1 MTVEEKLRDYLKRV
15 TADLQRTRARVQ
27 ELESKEHEPI
37 AIVGMACRYPGGVR
51 SPEDLWRL
59 VTDGVD
65 AIGEFPTDRGWNLD
79 TLHHPDPDHPGTSY
93 TRHGGFLYDAADFD
107 PEFFGMSPREALAT
121 DPQQRLLLETAWE
134 TLENAGIDPAALRG
148 THTGVFTGVMYDD
161 YGNRLT
167 QAAPDGFEGYLGTGS
182 AGSLASGRLSYVF
195 GFEGPAISVDTACSS
210 SLVALHLAAR
220 ALRNGECD
228 LALAGGVTLMATPA
242 AFIEFSRQRGL
253 APDGRSKSFA
263 AAADGAAWS
272 EGVGLLLVERL
283 SDARRNGHRILAVV
297 RGTAVNQDGASNG
310 LTAPNGP
317 SQERLIRQVLTEAR
331 LRPSDVD
338 AMEAHGTGTELG
350 DPIEAEALLA
360 TYGQDRPDDRP
371 LWLGSIK
378 SNIGH
383 TQAAAGVA
391 GIIKM
396 VQAMRHEVLP
406 RTLHVDAPSPHID
419 WDAGRVEL
427 LTESR
432 AWPRTDRPRRAGVSS
447 FGISGTNA
455 HVVLEEPAAA
465 DAAPAPAE
473 GTTPPVVPWP
483 LSGRTPEALRAQAA
497 GLRTFL
503 ATLPDD
509 RLAAAGRALALER
522 AALTHRAVATGA
534 DREELSAALD
544 AVADGSTAPGR
555 VLGGK
560 VAFLFT
566 GQGSQRPGM
575 ARGLYEAHPVFAEA
589 LDAVLTELDGH
600 YEVPLR
606 EVLWGADEE
615 AVRRTGNAQALL
627 FAVEVALFRL
637 VESWGVR
644 PDFVA
649 GHSVGEIAAAH
660 VAGVLSLADASTLV
674 AARGRLMQ
682 ELPGGGAMAAIRA
695 TEEEV
700 RPLLSDAVGL
710 AAVNGPQSVVVSGDG
725 DAVAGIVAHFAE
737 QGRKTNPLRV
747 SHAFH
752 SPLMAPMLDRF
763 RTVAESL
770 AYREPAI
777 AAVSTVSGGPAE
789 GWASAD
795 YWVRHVSAAVR
806 FADAVRGLRSA
817 GVTAFVEIGPDAVLS
832 AAGPESAPDALF
844 VPLMLRD
851 RPEAAEL
858 TAGLGQLHAHGVRV
872 DWSAFF
878 GPADRV
884 DLPTYPFQ
892 HQSLWLHP
900 TDNPSSSGST
910 ARHPLIGGAVEL
922 PDGKGRILTG
932 RVTAAAHPWLADH
945 AVHGV
950 TVLPGAAFLDLVLR
964 AGAESGLTRVA
975 ELTLE
980 APLVLTDG
988 APVRLHLTVT
998 PGGPEGGA
1006 ADVQRVTVHSR
1017 SGDDPEQPWI
1027 RHADAVLT
1035 GPGHAAAGG
1044 GRAGAVDGRVP
1055 DDAVPVDTE
1064 ELADRLAGLGHGG
1077 AAPLAGLRAAW
1088 RAGDTGYAEVRLPD
1102 DAEQGGY
1109 LLDPRLVQTA
1119 LAATGDPADELRA
1132 PVAWQDVTVHTT
1144 GARTLRVALT
1154 RTGPDTASAA
1164 VHDGSGTLVAT
1175 VGSVRLGPVR
1185 AAGLH
1190 GPDADTGYRLDW
1202 VPVPPSAEAATR
1214 WAVLAEAQDEEAQ
1227 DEEALAALPAERHT
1241 DLAALARAVREGVHP
1256 APDAI
1261 LLALPGSGPEPG
1273 PAAVAQTVRA
1283 LDAVRDLLAEEVL
1296 GGSRLV
1302 VVTRRAVP
1310 AGGRAGAGADGDG
1323 DGDGDAPEDVLD
1335 PGQAAVW
1342 GLLRSAQNEHPGRF
1356 VLLDVEEQVTEAVL
1370 RALPTAGED
1379 QFAARADELLV
1390 PRLVRVPLAEP
1401 AAPGAPER
1409 DEEAPAGP
1417 LDPDG
1422 TVLVLSGDG
1431 DLAEPLLRQ
1440 LVAEHGA
1447 RHLLLARVSGAEPLD
1462 TAGLTA
1468 LGATVATVP
1477 DGIGDRADLTA
1488 LLAAVPDGRPL
1499 TAVVHAVEEA
1509 GSPLTALTPEHLD
1522 AALRVRAGLAW
1533 DLHELTAGAGLG
1545 AFVLFSSAAGA
1556 LGAPGRADRA
1566 AAGALLDALADRRR
1580 AEGHPVLSLGWAPEE
1595 QADRARPEP
1604 AAPDGLKPRS
1614 TGHALAAFGLAL
1626 SGGRHGALL
1635 PVELDHSELRRHSR
1649 ALTLPPVFRNLVR
1662 VPAAGATAVDNRA
1675 WARQL
1680 RALSEDEQLRTV
1692 LELVRGRIAAVLGH
1706 RTTDTVDPDRPLQEL
1721 GFDSL
1726 TAVGLRNRLHE
1737 ATGLDLPAT
1746 LLFDYPTAAAMAGHL
1761 RSELLGVRGSTAVPL
1776 TAVRSDDDPIV
1787 IVGMACRYPGDVRSP
1802 EDLWQLVAE
1811 GRDAITG
1818 FPDNRGWDLDALYH
1832 PDPEHLGTSYTRAG
1846 GFLHDVADFDADFF
1860 GISPREALAMDPQQR
1875 LLLETGWEVFEHAGI
1890 DPSSLRGSRTGVF
1903 TGTHDRDYGTL
1914 VAGHESL
1921 EGYLIVGNSASIL
1934 SGRLSYTFG
1943 LEGPAVSLDTA
1954 CSSSLVALHL
1964 AAQSL
1969 RNGECDL
1976 ALAGGVSVLATPAS
1990 FVEFSRQRGLA
2001 PDGRSKSFAAAA
2013 DGTAWCEGVGLLL
2026 VERQS
2031 DALRN
2036 GHRILAVVR
2045 GSAVNQDGT
2054 TSQLSAPNGP
2064 AQQRVI
2070 RQALTNA
2077 GLTTADVDVVEAHG
2091 TGTRLGDPIEAQAL
2105 LATYGQDR
2113 PADRPLRLGSIKS
2126 NMGHAAGA
2134 AGVAGI
2140 IKMVEAMRHGTMP
2153 RTLHVDAP
2161 SPHIDW
2167 DAGRVELLTEARDWP
2182 TEDRPRRAA
2191 VSSFGISGTNAHI
2204 ILEQAPAEPPATGDH
2219 EDGSNDTGA
2228 TNDELPVTWRLS
2240 AKSPTA
2246 LRDHARRL
2254 ADHIHTHP
2262 DLTPTTIATTLDTR
2276 TPFTHRAAATATTR
2290 DELLDA
2296 LKALAAD
2303 QPHNRLIQGT
2313 STPGKTVFVFP
2324 GQGSQWPGMGLE
2336 LLNTSPVFAEHL

>member
-1 MTVEEKLRDYLKRV
+1 MTVEDKLRDYLKRV

-27 ELESKEHEPI
+27 ELESRENEPVV
-37 AIVGMACRYPGGVR
+37 IVGMACRYPGGVR

-79 TLHHPDPDHPGTSY
+79 ALYHPDPDHPGTSY
-93 TRHGGFLYDAADFD
+93 TRHGGFLHDAADFD

-134 TLENAGIDPAALRG
+134 TLENAGIDPTTLRG

-228 LALAGGVTLMATPA
+228 LALAGGVTVMATPA

-283 SDARRNGHRILAVV
+283 SDARRNGHQILAVV
-297 RGTAVNQDGASNG
+297 RGSAVNQDGASNG

-317 SQERLIRQVLTEAR
+317 SQERLIRQVLAEAR

-360 TYGQDRPDDRP
+360 TYGQDREHP
-371 LWLGSIK
+371 LWLGSVK

-396 VQAMRHEVLP
+396 VQAMRHGVLP

-419 WDAGRVEL
+419 WDAGNVEL

-432 AWPRTDRPRRAGVSS
+432 DWPRTDRPRRAAVSS

-455 HVVLEEPAAA
+455 HVILEEPPAA
-465 DAAPAPAE
+465 DPAPDPVETAA
-473 GTTPPVVPWP
+473 PPVVPWP

-509 RLAAAGRALALER
+509 RLAAAGRALALNR
-522 AALTHRAVATGA
+522 AALTCRAVVTGA

-566 GQGSQRPGM
+566 GQGSQRAGM
-575 ARGLYEAHPVFAEA
+575 ARGLYEAYPVFAEA
-589 LDAVLTELDGH
+589 LDAVLAELDGH
-600 YEVPLR
+600 GEVPLR
-606 EVLWGADEE
+606 EVLWGTDEE

-637 VESWGVR
+637 AESWGVR
-644 PDFVA
+644 PDFLA

-682 ELPGGGAMAAIRA
+682 ELPEGGAMAAIRA
-695 TEEEV
+695 TEQEV

-710 AAVNGPQSVVVSGDG
+710 AAVNGPQSVVISGDAA
-725 DAVAGIVAHFAE
+725 AVSAVVAHFAE
-737 QGRKTNPLRV
+737 QGRKTGSLRV

-763 RTVAESL
+763 RAVAESL
-770 AYREPAI
+770 TYREPTI
-777 AAVSTVSGGPAE
+777 AAVSTVSGGPA
-789 GWASAD
+789 GSWASAD
-795 YWVRHVSAAVR
+795 YWVRHVSATVR

-832 AAGPESAPDALF
+832 AAGPESAADALF
-844 VPLMLRD
+844 VPLMRRD
-851 RPEAAEL
+851 RPEAAEAV
-858 TAGLGQLHAHGVRV
+858 AGLGQLHAHGVRV

-892 HQSLWLHP
+892 HRSLWLHP

-910 ARHPLIGGAVEL
+910 TRHPLIGGAVEL

-932 RVTAAAHPWLADH
+932 QVTAAAHPWLADH

-975 ELTLE
+975 ELTVE

-988 APVRLHLTVT
+988 APARLHLTVT
-998 PGGPEGGA
+998 PDDTEGGA
-1006 ADVQRVTVHSR
+1006 AGSGLPAPDGGTTVQRVTVHSR
-1017 SGDDPEQPWI
+1017 SGDDPERPWI
-1027 RHADAVLT
+1027 RHAGAVLT
-1035 GPGHAAAGG
+1035 GPGH
-1044 GRAGAVDGRVP
+1044 GAVEGATAGPAGDWPPG
-1055 DDAVPVDTE
+1055 DAVPVDAE
-1064 ELADRLAGLGHGG
+1064 ELADRLAGLGHSG
-1077 AAPLAGLRAAW
+1077 AVPLAGLHAAW

-1102 DAEQGGY
+1102 DAGQGGY
-1109 LLDPRLVQTA
+1109 LLDPRLLQTA
-1119 LAATGDPADELRA
+1119 LAALDGPADELRT
-1132 PVAWQDVTVHTT
+1132 PVAWQDVTVHAT

-1154 RTGPDTASAA
+1154 RTGPDTASASIRDA
-1164 VHDGSGTLVAT
+1164 SGTLVAT

-1185 AAGLH
+1185 AAGLR
-1190 GPDADTGYRLDW
+1190 GTDTDSGYRLEW
-1202 VPVPPSAEAATR
+1202 IPLPRPAEAATR
-1214 WAVLAEAQDEEAQ
+1214 WAVIAGNAD
-1227 DEEALAALPAERHT
+1227 DDALAALPGERHT
-1241 DLAALARAVREGVHP
+1241 DLAALARAVRDGARP

-1261 LLALPGSGPEPG
+1261 LMTLPESGSETGA
-1273 PAAVAQTVRA
+1273 AAVGQAVRA
-1283 LDAVRDLLAEEVL
+1283 LDAVRDLLAEEPL

-1302 VVTRRAVP
+1302 IVTRRAVATHDGP
-1310 AGGRAGAGADGDG
+1310 GADGG
-1323 DGDGDAPEDVLD
+1323 APEDVLD

-1342 GLLRSAQNEHPGRF
+1342 GLLRSAQIEHPGRF
-1356 VLLDVEEQVTEAVL
+1356 VLLDVDEQVTEAVL
-1370 RALPTAGED
+1370 GALPAAGED
-1379 QFAARADELLV
+1379 QFAVRADDLLA
-1390 PRLVRVPLAEP
+1390 PRLVRVPLTAT
-1401 AAPGAPER
+1401 AAPGEQEQAEEEQER
-1409 DEEAPAGP
+1409 RARPF
-1417 LDPDG
+1417 DPDG
-1422 TVLVLSGDG
+1422 TVLVLSGAG
-1431 DLAEPLLRQ
+1431 DLAEA
-1440 LVAEHGA
+1440 LVRHLVTEHGA
-1447 RHLLLARVSGAEPLD
+1447 RHLLLARTAGAAPLD
-1462 TAGLTA
+1462 ADGLTT
-1468 LGATVATVP
+1468 LGASVTTAP
-1477 DGIGDRADLTA
+1477 GEIGNRADLAA
-1488 LLAAVPDGRPL
+1488 LLAAVPPGRPL
-1499 TAVVHAVEEA
+1499 TAVVHAVEETGA
-1509 GSPLTALTPEHLD
+1509 PLTALTPEHLD
-1522 AALRVRAGLAW
+1522 AALRIRAGLAW
-1533 DLHELTAGAGLG
+1533 DLHDLTAEAGLG
-1545 AFVLFSSAAGA
+1545 AFVLFSSAAGS

-1580 AEGHPVLSLGWAPEE
+1580 AEGRPVLSLGWAPEE
-1595 QADRARPEP
+1595 QSDPARPES

-1614 TGHALAAFGLAL
+1614 TGHSLAAFGLAL
-1626 SGGRHGALL
+1626 SGGRHGRLL
-1635 PVELDHSELRRHSR
+1635 PVELDHAELRRHAR

-1662 VPAAGATAVDNRA
+1662 VPTAGTATVDNRA

-1692 LELVRGRIAAVLGH
+1692 LDLVRGRIAAVLGH
-1706 RTTDTVDPDRPLQEL
+1706 RTPDSVDPDRPLQEL

-1737 ATGLDLPAT
+1737 ATGLDLPST
-1746 LLFDYPTAAAMAGHL
+1746 LLFDYPTAATMAGHL
-1761 RSELLGVRGSTAVPL
+1761 RSELLGVRGSTVVPV

-1832 PDPEHLGTSYTRAG
+1832 PDPEHLGTSYVRAA

-1875 LLLETGWEVFEHAGI
+1875 LLLETSWELFEHAGI

-1914 VAGHESL
+1914 VAGHENL

-1934 SGRLSYTFG
+1934 SGRLSYTYG

-1976 ALAGGVSVLATPAS
+1976 ALAGGVSVLATPSS

-2013 DGTAWCEGVGLLL
+2013 DGTSWSEGVGLLL
-2026 VERQS
+2026 VERLS
-2031 DALRN
+2031 DARRN
-2036 GHRILAVVR
+2036 GHQILAVLR

-2070 RQALTNA
+2070 RQALANA

-2091 TGTRLGDPIEAQAL
+2091 TGTKLGDPIEAQAL

-2113 PADRPLRLGSIKS
+2113 PEGAPLRLGSIKS

-2140 IKMVEAMRHGTMP
+2140 IKMVQAMRHGIMP

-2167 DAGRVELLTEARDWP
+2167 DAGNVELLTESRDWP
-2182 TEDRPRRAA
+2182 LEGRPRRAA
-2191 VSSFGISGTNAHI
+2191 VSSFGISGTNAHV
-2204 ILEQAPAEPPATGDH
+2204 ILEQAPTTPEPAPTP
-2219 EDGSNDTGA
+2219 EPTDT
-2228 TNDELPVTWRLS
+2228 PITWRLS
-2240 AKSPTA
+2240 AKTPTA

-2254 ADHIHTHP
+2254 TQHLHHHP
-2262 DLTPTTIATTLDTR
+2262 HLTP
-2276 TPFTHRAAATATTR
+2276 
-2290 DELLDA
+2290 
-2296 LKALAAD
+2296 
-2303 QPHNRLIQGT
+2303 
-2313 STPGKTVFVFP
+2313 
-2324 GQGSQWPGMGLE
+2324 
-2336 LLNTSPVFAEHL
+2336 